1 MPDVLVRGIDETVLE
16 KIKDKAKRHHRSLQ
30 AELMTIITR
39 ASQQP
44 NPLTELEL
52 MRKIRAANTKVN
64 KSDSADLLREDRD
77 R

>member
-1 MPDVLVRGIDETVLE
+1 MPDVLVRGIDEEVIE
-16 KIKDKAKRHHRSLQ
+16 KIKDKAKLHNRSLQ

-44 NPLTELEL
+44 NPLTEREL
-52 MRKIRAANTKVN
+52 IRKIRAANTKVN
-64 KSDSADLLREDRD
+64 RSDSADLLREDRN